1 MSKKRYCITA
11 SAFDAKGR
19 LIATKVNQY
28 NKTHPLQKH
37 FAVLAG
43 EPYKEA
49 LHSEIACLIA
59 CKDIAIDK
67 IVVVRYDASGNLKL
81 AKPCKTCQ
89 VALTAYGVREVHYST
104 ENGIVKL

>member
-1 MSKKRYCITA
+1 MSKRRYCITA
-11 SAFDAKGR
+11 SAFDSKGR
-19 LIATKVNQY
+19 LIATRTNQY

-37 FAVLAG
+37 FAILAG

-59 CKDIAIDK
+59 CKDTPVDK
-67 IVVVRYDASGNLKL
+67 MVIIRYDASGRFKL

-89 VALTAYGVREVHYST
+89 TALKSYGVREVYYSD
-104 ENGIVKL
+104 ESGMKQL